1 VSAHAE
7 LPVRVGIHS
16 GQQNATL
23 EQYYELWDKAEEAG
37 LEWAS
42 VFDHFLPIFSDPTGP
57 CFDGLTLLSALAE
70 RTTNVRCGN
79 LVVSATYRHPAVLAK
94 IATTIDHVSGG
105 RLELGLGA
113 GWFELEHE
121 QYGIPFWTVRE
132 RLERLRETVQI
143 LKSLWTE
150 SETTFEGK
158 HFQLKGAY
166 HEPKPVQQDPH
177 PPIWIGGS
185 GERVL
190 LRIVAE
196 FADGWN
202 VLGMPLDDY
211 RHKVEVLEQHCR
223 DVGRDPKAIR
233 RSFGFQCVLDETE
246 EKARGRAPATLMP
259 TAFVGTSE
267 QLVERFQPYL
277 ELGARDFLLLA
288 RPPVDP
294 VTMELFA
301 GEVAPAL
308 RALV

>member
-1 VSAHAE
+1 VSAHAQ

-23 EQYYELWDKAEEAG
+23 AQYYELWDKADELG
-37 LEWAS
+37 LDWAS

-57 CFDGLTLLSALAE
+57 CFDGLTLLSALAA
-70 RTTNVRCGN
+70 RTSNVRCGN

-94 IATTIDHVSGG
+94 IGATIDHVSDG
-105 RLELGLGA
+105 RLELGIGA

-150 SETTFEGK
+150 QETTFDGK

-166 HEPKPVQQDPH
+166 CEPKPVQKPH

-185 GERVL
+185 GEKVL

-202 VLGMPLDDY
+202 VLGMPVDDY
-211 RHKVEVLEQHCR
+211 AHKVSVLEQHCK
-223 DVGRDPKAIR
+223 DVGRDPAAIR
-233 RSFGFQCVLDETE
+233 RSFGFQAVLDETE
-246 EKARGRAPATLMP
+246 DKARQRAGDGVMP
-259 TAFVGTSE
+259 TAVIGTPE
-267 QLVERFQPYL
+267 QLVERFAPYVK
-277 ELGARDFLLLA
+277 LGVRDFLLLA

-301 GEVAPAL
+301 RDVAPAL
-308 RALV
+308 RNL